1 MPRYQLIHL
10 LPKEEQLWLRKYA
23 GALSAQVALL
33 TGAQLEVPAQQVVQ
47 VQRIMEAAYRS
58 NDEKITV
65 LQELFVALWRIV
77 CYNEKNAAEVLL

>member
-1 MPRYQLIHL
+1 MVGDGFPVPHICYI
-10 LPKEEQLWLRKYA
+10 EKYA
-23 GALSAQVALL
+23 GVLSAQVALL

-65 LQELFVALWRIV
+65 RM
-77 CYNEKNAAEVLL
+77 